1 MHPEVL
7 CDLHSRRELSYSS
20 GAFQKHAYWD
30 VERKSLW
37 HQRGLGQ
44 PKELRI
50 STIVASHSSV
60 RRISIG
66 ILCVPGTFRER

>member
-20 GAFQKHAYWD
+20 GTFKKHGYWD
-30 VERKSLW
+30 VECKSLR

-44 PKELRI
+44 PKELRM
-50 STIVASHSSV
+50 STIVASRSSASF
-60 RRISIG
+60 ISIG
-66 ILCVPGTFRER
+66 ILCALGAFRKR